1 MELNNKRILLTGATG
16 GIGQQAAQLLAEQ
29 GARLLLV
36 ARNQQKLEALIARL
50 SNPDVHTT
58 LSADLTTRAG
68 RCALNQQVEHWQQQG
83 KRLSV
88 IINNA
93 GSNQF
98 QFLSQRSHDTLET
111 ELNLNLLTPILL
123 SQMAMQWLERPGLI
137 LNVGSTFGAIGYPG
151 YTSYCAAKAGLHRFS
166 EALNRELDGAGINV
180 LYLAPRATDTDLNSA
195 AVQAMNK
202 KLGNHSDSPQVVA
215 QQLVEMLQ
223 QEQATRWLG
232 WPEKLLVQIN
242 QWFPSLVSNA
252 IHRHQSVI
260 HDCLTETP
268 LSHHHDVEPNA
279 SFTSAEKH
287 L

>member
-16 GIGQQAAQLLAEQ
+16 GIGQHAAQLLAEQ

-36 ARNQQKLEALIARL
+36 GRNQQKLEALIARL
-50 SNPDVHTT
+50 PNPDVHTT

-68 RCALNQQVEHWQQQG
+68 RSSLNQQVEHWQRQG

-88 IINNA
+88 VINNA

-98 QFLSQRSHDTLET
+98 QFLSQRSHDALEQ

-123 SQMAMQWLERPGLI
+123 SQMALQWLERPGLI

-151 YTSYCAAKAGLHRFS
+151 YTSYCAAKAGVHRFS
-166 EALNRELDGAGINV
+166 EALNRELDGSGIKV
-180 LYLAPRATDTDLNSA
+180 LHLAPRATDTELNSA
-195 AVQAMNK
+195 HVKRLNRQ
-202 KLGNHSDSPQVVA
+202 LGNRSDAPQLVA
-215 QQLVEMLQ
+215 QHLVEMLQ

-232 WPEKLLVQIN
+232 WPEKLFVKIN
-242 QWFPSLVSNA
+242 QWFPSLVSNS
-252 IHRHQSVI
+252 IRKHQTVI
-260 HDCLTETP
+260 HDCLTQP
-268 LSHHHDVEPNA
+268 PQGYHHDVEP

-287 L
+287 V